1 MKSMT
6 GFGRGERMSDDG
18 VAFSVEIGTVNR
30 KQLDIRVNLPA
41 ELSSQE
47 AALRRLVGERVGRG
61 SVSMKVAAA
70 LSDQRLGQ
78 AVKFNEALAGA
89 YIEKARHLKER
100 FALEGALSLADVLAM
115 PGVVEDSQ
123 AHEVTPE
130 MAAALEG
137 AVGAALDDLD
147 KSREAEGGFIKRD
160 LLGRVET
167 MEALLEA
174 IAPLAA
180 VLPEARKAALLKRLE
195 KAELPT
201 AVDDERLLQE
211 LVIFADRY
219 DVSEETTRLRS
230 HFGQC
235 RQLLGAD
242 GDSVGRNL
250 DFLTQELQR
259 EINTLGVKAA
269 DSEVT
274 PLVVKFKTE
283 VEKLREQVQNVE

>member
-1 MKSMT
+1 M
-6 GFGRGERMSDDG
+6 
-18 VAFSVEIGTVNR
+18 
-30 KQLDIRVNLPA
+30 NLPA
-41 ELSSQE
+41 ELASQE
-47 AALRRLVGERVGRG
+47 AALRRLVGERIGRG
-61 SVSMKVAAA
+61 SVSVKVSMA
-70 LSDQRLGQ
+70 LSDQSLGK

-89 YIEKARHLKER
+89 YIENARRLQER
-100 FALEGALSLADVLAM
+100 FSLAGTLSLADVLAM

-123 AHEVTPE
+123 SHEVTPE
-130 MAAALEG
+130 MAAALEQ
-137 AVGAALDDLD
+137 AMALALADLD
-147 KSREAEGGFIKRD
+147 KSREAEGAFIKRD
-160 LLGRVET
+160 LLGRVEA
-167 MEALLEA
+167 MEAMLDA
-174 IAPLAA
+174 IVPLASA
-180 VLPEARKAALLKRLE
+180 LPETRKAALLKRLE

-201 AVDDERLLQE
+201 AVDADRLLQE

-230 HFGQC
+230 HFEQC
-235 RQLLGAD
+235 RKLLGAD
-242 GDSVGRNL
+242 GDSVGRSM